1 MTELDVNR
9 SPMRAVFHVE
19 WKYFYKNHCHKNWL
33 AESNFVEEKE
43 YIKRVNTLEK
53 AEIALT
59 MSKEIIF
66 ESLMH
71 EYGQKILNMVYLM
84 IKDQKIAED
93 ITQETFMK
101 AYMNWDCF
109 RGESEPKTWLY
120 RIAINE
126 TKKYVRSWS
135 FRTIFS
141 KLTLQSQQQAQN
153 KVTDDTESVFFKQNR
168 ATELKKLVMSLSPD
182 YRQVI
187 ILRYYQEL
195 EMKEIAFIM
204 QMKEEAVRK
213 RLSRARQQ
221 IKQMLESRG
230 ESWV

>member
-19 WKYFYKNHCHKNWL
+19 WKYFYKNHCHKYCL
-33 AESNFVEEKE
+33 AESNFIEEKE
-43 YIKRVNTLEK
+43 YIKRVNTLKK

-101 AYMNWDCF
+101 AYMNWDCLEGNQSL
-109 RGESEPKTWLY
+109 RHGCIEL
-120 RIAINE
+120 
-126 TKKYVRSWS
+126 RSMKRRS
-135 FRTIFS
+135 MSVPGRFERFF
-141 KLTLQSQQQAQN
+141 QSLPCKVNN
-153 KVTDDTESVFFKQNR
+153 K
-168 ATELKKLVMSLSPD
+168 
-182 YRQVI
+182 
-187 ILRYYQEL
+187 
-195 EMKEIAFIM
+195 
-204 QMKEEAVRK
+204 RK
-213 RLSRARQQ
+213 IR
-221 IKQMLESRG
+221 
-230 ESWV
+230 